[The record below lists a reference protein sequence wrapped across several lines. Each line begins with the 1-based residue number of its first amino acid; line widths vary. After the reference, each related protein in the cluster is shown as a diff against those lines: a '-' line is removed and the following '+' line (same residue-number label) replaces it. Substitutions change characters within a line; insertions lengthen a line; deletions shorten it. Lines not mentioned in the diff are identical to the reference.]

1 MASSNVQNSG
11 VNGMTQIQAV
21 GGQVWVH
28 RDHVGFVIGPKY
40 RALNDV
46 ARRTKT
52 KIMVND
58 HDQQSTF
65 VQFMIGG
72 RSCEDVGAAHQRL
85 MSIAMRAEAATPRVG
100 MNPPNNK
107 FQTFPMVAFERRVHG
122 APEDVGMV
130 LGRKGATL
138 RKTSQD
144 TWTWI
149 KFLKGDETTAQT
161 FSIRGF
167 TDRDIMEATKR
178 ILGIATESF
187 NRRTG
192 GVRHHRA
199 PMTMMEMAG
208 EFKMADVPSTRK
220 VSFKVKNSGGKTVEA
235 PKSPTYAPPD
245 SPSYA
250 PQSPTYA
257 PHSPSY
263 APHSPSYAPQS
274 PK

>member
-58 HDQQSTF
+58 HDKQSTF

-100 MNPPNNK
+100 MNAPNNQ
-107 FQTFPMVAFERRVHG
+107 FQTFPMVAFERRVHV

-149 KFLKGDETTAQT
+149 KFLKEMRRQHRHSQLSKLPIEISWRRQKE
-161 FSIRGF
+161 F
-167 TDRDIMEATKR
+167 
-178 ILGIATESF
+178 GIATESF

-192 GVRHHRA
+192 GVRH
-199 PMTMMEMAG
+199 EC
-208 EFKMADVPSTRK
+208 ADDDDGD
-220 VSFKVKNSGGKTVEA
+220 GGRV
-235 PKSPTYAPPD
+235 
-245 SPSYA
+245 
-250 PQSPTYA
+250 
-257 PHSPSY
+257 
-263 APHSPSYAPQS
+263 
-274 PK
+274 